1 MLLSYLMNKNYQQQL
16 MVLLSFAAS
25 LTHNAAQNLLHLQK
39 LNIHMIHHTT
49 LCPQI
54 VDEIVLQLLFFISL
68 PLEHTTC
75 HDLFL
80 IQAI

>member
-1 MLLSYLMNKNYQQQL
+1 MEQCLALNNPSQKRSVIEFSNEQELSMAADG
-16 MVLLSFAAS
+16 VLSFAAS

-54 VDEIVLQLLFFISL
+54 VDIIV
-68 PLEHTTC
+68 
-75 HDLFL
+75 
-80 IQAI
+80 